1 MRLLQVALSNVTPAL
16 PSPRNYIAAMCQVL
30 VAILHTIPMKENDT
44 AHKSCHCWSL
54 AAL

>member
-1 MRLLQVALSNVTPAL
+1 MRLLQVALSNVTPSL

-30 VAILHTIPMKENDT
+30 EALLHTTPMKENDT
-44 AHKSCHCWSL
+44 GHKSRHCWSL